1 MFMLRTTLV
10 VSACLLAAP
19 ASSATIIAGKTATP
33 NGPAAGRTA
42 TAGSETEANSGFD
55 SATLAWGTF
64 AGLVLAGTMLRRR
77 RPTSVI
83 A

>member
-1 MFMLRTTLV
+1 MLRTTLV
-10 VSACLLAAP
+10 ASAFMLAAP

-42 TAGSETEANSGFD
+42 TAGLETEASGGID
-55 SATLAWGTF
+55 PATLAWATF